1 MATVPN
7 TATLPHQQLQNMIWE
22 NCPRVQIFC
31 FLCSQMVSSVFAF
44 MELQKC
50 PLWHGATAGPSKQ
63 GWEHP
68 LSSYRIQETA
78 FGEPFCAHPMEARG
92 PLPHFQSAFV
102 LLQSNSPGQSLA
114 MTPHTAPAWFK
125 WRNYFFLSTNLAI
138 TLKELHC
145 TISAR
150 AAQHFCF
157 VLRAQLQ
164 ACADIYQRRFRPA
177 STWLMPWKKE
187 LYYHSPDTPGVTT
200 VAKESTQHLQWG

>member
-125 WRNYFFLSTNLAI
+125 WRNYFFLSHQPCHYS
-138 TLKELHC
+138 E
-145 TISAR
+145 R
-150 AAQHFCF
+150 AALYNICQSCSAFLLCSQSTATGMCWYLPETF
-157 VLRAQLQ
+157 Q
-164 ACADIYQRRFRPA
+164 ACKYLVNA
-177 STWLMPWKKE
+177 LKKRAV
-187 LYYHSPDTPGVTT
+187 S
-200 VAKESTQHLQWG
+200 S